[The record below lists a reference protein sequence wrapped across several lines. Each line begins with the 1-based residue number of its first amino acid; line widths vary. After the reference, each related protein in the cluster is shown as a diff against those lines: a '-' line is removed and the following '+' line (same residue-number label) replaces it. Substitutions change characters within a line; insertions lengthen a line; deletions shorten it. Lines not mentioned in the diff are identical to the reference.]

1 MPYHEPDETDPLEL
15 CAVGEAD
22 LGAEDAAYMA
32 QCLCEEFL
40 QGRTA
45 QEVMALFRSPEYLL
59 AHRAWLELGEVKVF
73 ALVSE
78 IASRRI
84 THA

>member
-15 CAVGEAD
+15 CAVGDA
-22 LGAEDAAYMA
+22 GIGGEDAAYMA
-32 QCLCEEFL
+32 ECLCEEFL
-40 QGRTA
+40 PGRSPP
-45 QEVMALFRSPEYLL
+45 EVMALFRSPEYLL

-84 THA
+84 AHA